1 MARPILLFV
10 LLAAVLGGCA
20 VEPRRTEPP
29 TTTRVIVQPA
39 PASEVDQLLA
49 YAVRMR
55 KLEPRELTIER
66 EQARA
71 AVLRDRSDFS
81 RVKLAMLLAA
91 GPATHT
97 ASDDAELIAV
107 LDPMVAAAGDESAG
121 AELRM
126 LAQVLHVTAVERRKL
141 REQLRESQARLVA
154 ARRDETRE
162 AETRA
167 LRAKVDDLEKKLN
180 ALKSIDRSVNRRV
193 ETPRK

>member
-1 MARPILLFV
+1 MARPILLLV

-20 VEPRRTEPP
+20 VEPRRAEPP
-29 TTTRVIVQPA
+29 TTTPVTVQPA
-39 PASEVDQLLA
+39 PVSEVDQLLA

-55 KLEPRELTIER
+55 KLEPREHAIER

-71 AVLRDRSDFS
+71 AVLRDKSDFS
-81 RVKLAMLLAA
+81 RVRLAMLVAVGA
-91 GPATHT
+91 STHT
-97 ASDDAELIAV
+97 ASDDAELIAA
-107 LDPMVAAAGDESAG
+107 LDPMIAAAGDESAG
-121 AELRM
+121 TELRM
-126 LAQVLHVTAVERRKL
+126 LAQVLHITAVERRKL
-141 REQLRESQARLVA
+141 REQLRESQARLAA

-167 LRAKVDDLEKKLN
+167 LRAKVEDLEKKLY